1 MTKPELLPFKEKFVR
16 LTYKVNGYTNINYG
30 KIMFVGR
37 RSTFFDRAE
46 EFEGLIKNRNI
57 EKAEV
62 IEEIVSLQINQQ

>member
-1 MTKPELLPFKEKFVR
+1 MTKPELLEYKDKLVR

-37 RSTFFDRAE
+37 WSTFFDRDE

-57 EKAEV
+57 EKAELV
-62 IEEIVSLQINQQ
+62 EESLPLQINQ